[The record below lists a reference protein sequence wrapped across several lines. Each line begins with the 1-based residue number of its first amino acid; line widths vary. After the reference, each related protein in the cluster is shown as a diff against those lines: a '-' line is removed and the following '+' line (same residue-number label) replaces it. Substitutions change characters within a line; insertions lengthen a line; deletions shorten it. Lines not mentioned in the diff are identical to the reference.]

1 MSSTPCHL
9 FDGGNLY
16 AIPDEHIALRA
27 RWPLAVKEEDR
38 ARVLQQGVR
47 GVFFEDLR
55 PTYCAVIVFDI
66 GAARTAARD
75 ASLHTPV
82 PQMHDDDASP
92 LFVANTRR
100 CIWCLEMHVGSVRI
114 DGGLHKVGD
123 SLFFPLPTRETRSLW
138 LRVRAATFGGADTP
152 DLVTPRLRMMAS
164 ERCAPTYT
172 LPDDLGFPALTMLP
186 THASPGLRLSFL
198 ALKDMD
204 RAQNKSEF
212 LRRAEVASSAPKSPA
227 PPTGPAPPCPA
238 PPFPPSP
245 VPSSK
250 RRVDDGPPTVK
261 TVKRRRTAG
270 GVEGKMPPV
279 PLSPQR
285 ATSGDSVVASDI
297 GACCGASA
305 SASASAARSHSVGLE
320 DLPQDLFAVIVSQL
334 LVHSPQ
340 TVIALRGLSR
350 HCYDAVDT
358 TMVDALESGSA
369 LLSRM
374 LACQRV
380 EQLLQLSREMEELN
394 FDPLSLM
401 VRKTEKQIE
410 GDEEW
415 HASDYACAVRRVP
428 GQALRD
434 VASAHPL
441 VSRRHV
447 RR

>member
-1 MSSTPCHL
+1 MSPTPCHL

-16 AIPDEHIALRA
+16 AIRDEHIALRA
-27 RWPLAVKEEDR
+27 RWPLAVKEENR
-38 ARVLQQGVR
+38 ARVLQQGAR
-47 GVFFEDLR
+47 GVYFEDLR
-55 PTYCAVIVFDI
+55 PTHCAVIVFDI

-100 CIWCLEMHVGSVRI
+100 CIWCLEMHVGSVRV
-114 DGGLHKVGD
+114 DGVLHKIGD

-138 LRVRAATFGGADTP
+138 LRVRAANFGGADTP
-152 DLVTPRLRMMAS
+152 DLVTPRLTMMAS

-172 LPDDLGFPALTMLP
+172 LPDDLGLPALTMLP

-204 RAQNKSEF
+204 RAQAKSEF
-212 LRRAEVASSAPKSPA
+212 LRRAEVAASAPKSPA
-227 PPTGPAPPCPA
+227 PPVVPALPYPA

-245 VPSSK
+245 RPSSK

-261 TVKRRRTAG
+261 TVKRRRAAG
-270 GVEGKMPPV
+270 GVEEKMPPV
-279 PLSPQR
+279 ALAPQR

-297 GACCGASA
+297 GA
-305 SASASAARSHSVGLE
+305 SASASAARSHSPGLE

-334 LVHSPQ
+334 LVDSPQ

-369 LLSRM
+369 LLSKM
-374 LACQRV
+374 FACQRV

-401 VRKTEKQIE
+401 ARKTEKQIE
-410 GDEEW
+410 GNDEW

-428 GQALRD
+428 GQALCD
-434 VASAHPL
+434 VASSHPL
-441 VSRRHV
+441 DSRRHV

>member
-1 MSSTPCHL
+1 MSSTPCYL

-16 AIPDEHIALRA
+16 AIPNEHVALRA
-27 RWPLAVKEEDR
+27 RWPFAVKEEDR
-38 ARVLQQGVR
+38 ARVLQQGAR
-47 GVFFEDLR
+47 GVHFEDLR
-55 PTYCAVIVFDI
+55 PTHCAVIVFDI
-66 GAARTAARD
+66 GAARTATRD

-82 PQMHDDDASP
+82 PQVHDDDASP

-100 CIWCLEMHVGSVRI
+100 CIWCLEMHVGSVRV
-114 DGGLHKVGD
+114 DGGLYKIGD

-152 DLVTPRLRMMAS
+152 DLVTPRLTMMAS

-172 LPDDLGFPALTMLP
+172 LPDDLGLPALTMLP

-204 RAQNKSEF
+204 RAQHKSEF
-212 LRRAEVASSAPKSPA
+212 LRRTEVAKSAPKSPA
-227 PPTGPAPPCPA
+227 PPAGPAPPCPV

-245 VPSSK
+245 APSSK
-250 RRVDDGPPTVK
+250 RPVDDDGPPTVK
-261 TVKRRRTAG
+261 TVKRRLVVG
-270 GVEGKMPPV
+270 GVEEKMPPV

-285 ATSGDSVVASDI
+285 ATSGDRVVASDI

-305 SASASAARSHSVGLE
+305 SASAARSHSPGLE

-334 LVHSPQ
+334 LVDSPQ
-340 TVIALRGLSR
+340 TVIALRDLSR
-350 HCYDAVDT
+350 HCSDAVDM

-369 LLSRM
+369 LLSKM

-380 EQLLQLSREMEELN
+380 EQLLQLSQKMEELN
-394 FDPLSLM
+394 FDALSLM
-401 VRKTEKQIE
+401 ARKTEKQIE

-434 VASAHPL
+434 VASTHPL
-441 VSRRHV
+441 DSRRHL

>member
-100 CIWCLEMHVGSVRI
+100 CIWCLEMHVGSVRV

-152 DLVTPRLRMMAS
+152 DLVTPRLAMMAS

-172 LPDDLGFPALTMLP
+172 LPDDLGLPALTMLP

-212 LRRAEVASSAPKSPA
+212 LRRAEVAASAPKSPA
-227 PPTGPAPPCPA
+227 PPAGPAPPYPA

-245 VPSSK
+245 LPSSK
-250 RRVDDGPPTVK
+250 RRVDDDGPPTVK
-261 TVKRRRTAG
+261 TAKRRRTAG
-270 GVEGKMPPV
+270 GVEEKMPPV
-279 PLSPQR
+279 ALAPQR

-297 GACCGASA
+297 GACSGA

-415 HASDYACAVRRVP
+415 HASDYACAVRHVP